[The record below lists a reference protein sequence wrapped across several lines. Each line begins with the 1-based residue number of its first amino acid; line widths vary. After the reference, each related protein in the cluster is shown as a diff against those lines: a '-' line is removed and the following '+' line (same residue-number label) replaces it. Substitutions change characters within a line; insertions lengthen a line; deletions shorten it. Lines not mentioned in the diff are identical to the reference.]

1 MRPSEQ
7 PPGPAARLLRGAGLV
22 ARVRPWPHTPTL
34 AHLVTLDQQ
43 LPLPSAVLRSW
54 LNDLVREGYTHV
66 RTGAL
71 APSHRSPYD
80 ALGFVVAQQLTLL
93 HLDLRSPI
101 ARRSRAAGRA
111 TTVALRRHHVVE
123 LPLLARVD
131 ASAFPPGWGLDA
143 SGLLEAARATPSS
156 RIRVATAGGQV
167 VGLAISGRSGSA
179 SFLQRLAVQPSYQ
192 RSGAGTAL
200 VGDAVS
206 WARHWRSR
214 AMAVNTQHDNE
225 PALALYR
232 RLGFEPSP
240 TPLVVLERTLSGEL

>member
-43 LPLPSAVLRSW
+43 LPLPSAVLRGW
-54 LNDLVREGYTHV
+54 LNDLAREGYTHV

-80 ALGFVVAQQLTLL
+80 ALGFTVAQQLTLL

-101 ARRSRAAGRA
+101 ARRSRNAGGAA
-111 TTVALRRHHVVE
+111 TVALRRHQAIE

-167 VGLAISGRSGSA
+167 VGH
-179 SFLQRLAVQPSYQ
+179 
-192 RSGAGTAL
+192 
-200 VGDAVS
+200 GDLGP
-206 WARHWRSR
+206 
-214 AMAVNTQHDNE
+214 E
-225 PALALYR
+225 
-232 RLGFEPSP
+232 RLGFVPATVGRPTVVPTLRCGNGIGRATPSHGRGTGAP
-240 TPLVVLERTLSGEL
+240 GRWR